1 MKEFELKAINE
12 LIKIYLDLYEEDI
25 TTEKVKE
32 IYDEL
37 TPASTLLNDYVNQ
50 SVSNLF
56 SFAYPNV
63 DPERKPMSK
72 EEIKNILEK
81 LRSRKL
87 ELENDNPWF
96 LFLMVYKV

>member
-50 SVSNLF
+50 SVSKLF

-81 LRSRKL
+81 LKNRKS
-87 ELENDNPWF
+87 ELEND
-96 LFLMVYKV
+96 LS